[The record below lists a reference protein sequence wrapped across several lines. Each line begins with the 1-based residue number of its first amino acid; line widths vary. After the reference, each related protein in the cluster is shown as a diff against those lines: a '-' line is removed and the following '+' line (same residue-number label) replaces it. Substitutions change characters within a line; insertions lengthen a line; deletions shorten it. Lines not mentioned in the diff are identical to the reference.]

1 MQISNII
8 FFRLNPSLRPKLAG
22 SSPPKEGTSP
32 LPLIM
37 EPGHTLFLMMEMMMM
52 MRSTIK
58 DFNVKLNFRYVKED
72 FILTDYSSNDHTTR
86 SVLSIKQFQKKV
98 KIAIDDFITDIMM
111 TIMVLKLIKIHSC
124 RDLCDDDEYGNV

>member
-1 MQISNII
+1 
-8 FFRLNPSLRPKLAG
+8 
-22 SSPPKEGTSP
+22 
-32 LPLIM
+32 
-37 EPGHTLFLMMEMMMM
+37 MMMM
-52 MRSTIK
+52 AVRSTLR

>member
-1 MQISNII
+1 MLISNII
-8 FFRLNPSLRPKLAG
+8 FFRSNPSLRPKLAG

-52 MRSTIK
+52 MMMMAVRSTIK

-98 KIAIDDFITDIMM
+98 KIAIDDFITEMMM
-111 TIMVLKLIKIHSC
+111 TIMV
-124 RDLCDDDEYGNV
+124 